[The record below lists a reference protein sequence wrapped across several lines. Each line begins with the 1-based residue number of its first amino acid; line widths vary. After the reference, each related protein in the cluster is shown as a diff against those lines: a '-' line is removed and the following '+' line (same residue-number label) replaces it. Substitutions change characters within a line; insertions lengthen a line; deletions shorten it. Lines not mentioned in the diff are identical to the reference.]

1 MHTASGIPAS
11 TASTTADLVNF
22 AGTKITVTSAPVA
35 STASATEPNTGT
47 WTPPSNVTLW
57 PPLPGVT
64 PPTMSVPE
72 ASMRCVC
79 LRPSEPVM
87 PWTTT
92 LLSLV
97 RKIAM
102 RYRSLLRGGE
112 LGRLAGGAVHGVHE
126 RDEGVVRVGEDPAS
140 LDDVVSVQP
149 DDEGLGGLVAEDLQR
164 VDDAVRDRV
173 ARRDAA
179 EHVDEHALDLRVPED
194 DVQAVRHH
202 LRGRPAAD
210 VEEVRRLH
218 PADLRTGVRDDVQG
232 AHDQPSAVADDA
244 DLAVELDVV
253 EALLLGRR
261 LQRVGRG
268 LVLELLV
275 LGVPEARVLVQR
287 DLAVD
292 GDHRA
297 VLGLHERVD
306 LDEGGVLVAV
316 DLPEPLH
323 DAGDLVLHVV
333 PEAGRVD
340 DLPRLGL
347 VDPVERVDLHSG
359 EGLRPLDGELLDV
372 HPALLA
378 RHREVAAVGPV
389 QQHREVVLLGDLGP
403 LGIHAEDLAGPGR
416 GLIRVVRELHA
427 AGLASSPGLDLGLDD
442 DGAAAQPLRA
452 RTGLLRRLGDRR
464 LE

>member
-11 TASTTADLVNF
+11 TASITADLVNF

-164 VDDAVRDRV
+164 VDDAVGDRV
-173 ARRDAA
+173 ARGDAA

-210 VEEVRRLH
+210 VQEVRRLH

-232 AHDQPSAVADDA
+232 AHDQPGAVADDA

-253 EALLLGRR
+253 ETRLLGLG
-261 LQRVGRG
+261 LQGVG
-268 LVLELLV
+268 LLTDLELLV
-275 LGVPEARVLVQR
+275 VGVADLGGVVIEG
-287 DLAVD
+287 DLAVQRLEHVALES
-292 GDHRA
+292 GE
-297 VLGLHERVD
+297 GVD
-306 LDEGGVLVAV
+306 LDEGGVLLDVH
-316 DLPEPLH
+316 LPEPLDH
-323 DAGDLVLHVV
+323 LDRLV
-333 PEAGRVD
+333 A
-340 DLPRLGL
+340 
-347 VDPVERVDLHSG
+347 
-359 EGLRPLDGELLDV
+359 
-372 HPALLA
+372 
-378 RHREVAAVGPV
+378 
-389 QQHREVVLLGDLGP
+389 
-403 LGIHAEDLAGPGR
+403 
-416 GLIRVVRELHA
+416 
-427 AGLASSPGLDLGLDD
+427 
-442 DGAAAQPLRA
+442 
-452 RTGLLRRLGDRR
+452 
-464 LE
+464 